1 MGRTTPKPDAALKK
15 GSAEMLVLSLLE
27 ERARHGYEIAKLIE
41 QRSNGV
47 LTFHAASL
55 YPLLYRMEARRLIQG
70 RWVEKAGQRR
80 KRHYSITAAGKRVLA
95 ERRSGWNTFIDAL
108 VARRG
113 VESCVTGTPSFAST
127 SGPARSFRI
136 QAIEELAQHVEE
148 TWRAARAAGRSDEDA
163 LAAAQAPAGKPAR
176 RGCPRTWL
184 RPPTVTRAD
193 RLFSSTASGATS
205 ATPCACSA
213 RGPASPPSR

>member
-1 MGRTTPKPDAALKK
+1 MGRTSQADAALKK

-80 KRHYSITAAGKRVLA
+80 KRHYSITATGKRVLA
-95 ERRSGWNTFIDAL
+95 ERRSGWNAFIDAL
-108 VARRG
+108 VR
-113 VESCVTGTPSFAST
+113 V
-127 SGPARSFRI
+127 
-136 QAIEELAQHVEE
+136 
-148 TWRAARAAGRSDEDA
+148 AGLNHA
-163 LAAAQAPAGKPAR
+163 
-176 RGCPRTWL
+176 
-184 RPPTVTRAD
+184 
-193 RLFSSTASGATS
+193 
-205 ATPCACSA
+205 
-213 RGPASPPSR
+213 

>member
-1 MGRTTPKPDAALKK
+1 MGRITPKPDAALKK

-80 KRHYSITAAGKRVLA
+80 KRHYSITAAGTRVLA
-95 ERRSGWNTFIDAL
+95 ERRSGWNAFIEAL
-108 VARRG
+108 VR
-113 VESCVTGTPSFAST
+113 V
-127 SGPARSFRI
+127 
-136 QAIEELAQHVEE
+136 
-148 TWRAARAAGRSDEDA
+148 AGLNNA
-163 LAAAQAPAGKPAR
+163 
-176 RGCPRTWL
+176 
-184 RPPTVTRAD
+184 
-193 RLFSSTASGATS
+193 
-205 ATPCACSA
+205 
-213 RGPASPPSR
+213 

>member
-1 MGRTTPKPDAALKK
+1 MGLPTPKPDAAAKK

-80 KRHYSITAAGKRVLA
+80 KRHYSITATGKVVLA
-95 ERRSGWNTFIDAL
+95 ERRSGWNAFIEAL
-108 VARRG
+108 VR
-113 VESCVTGTPSFAST
+113 V
-127 SGPARSFRI
+127 
-136 QAIEELAQHVEE
+136 
-148 TWRAARAAGRSDEDA
+148 AGLNHA
-163 LAAAQAPAGKPAR
+163 
-176 RGCPRTWL
+176 
-184 RPPTVTRAD
+184 
-193 RLFSSTASGATS
+193 
-205 ATPCACSA
+205 
-213 RGPASPPSR
+213 

>member
-1 MGRTTPKPDAALKK
+1 MGRTTKTDAALKK

-41 QRSNGV
+41 ARSNGV

-80 KRHYSITAAGKRVLA
+80 KRHYTITAAGRTLLA

-108 VARRG
+108 VR
-113 VESCVTGTPSFAST
+113 V
-127 SGPARSFRI
+127 
-136 QAIEELAQHVEE
+136 
-148 TWRAARAAGRSDEDA
+148 AG
-163 LAAAQAPAGKPAR
+163 
-176 RGCPRTWL
+176 L
-184 RPPTVTRAD
+184 RHA
-193 RLFSSTASGATS
+193 
-205 ATPCACSA
+205 
-213 RGPASPPSR
+213 